1 MDGYRAQELQGLQN
15 NIIYILLQARNTVM
29 VAPRENIVIVTTAS
43 ANTDLECL
51 ARVAARDTSGRH
63 SGDTDAD
70 IFKERT
76 KDTDIH

>member
-1 MDGYRAQELQGLQN
+1 
-15 NIIYILLQARNTVM
+15 M